1 MLRAWICERYRLK
14 RKAVNTMEMSRE
26 QYDAVA
32 GRAEL
37 LVSGAQM
44 ERILDRLAESITR
57 VLAEKNPLVLCV
69 MNGAVIAVGRL
80 LPRLGF
86 PLTLDYVHATRYRGE
101 TSGGSLQWLHRPA
114 ASVRGRH
121 VLAVD
126 DILDEGVTLD
136 AIDRACREDGAASV
150 HTAVLV
156 EKERKKATDFN
167 ADFVGVRLPNR
178 YLYGYGLDYRGYFR
192 NADGVYAVA
201 DDDL

>member
-1 MLRAWICERYRLK
+1 MK
-14 RKAVNTMEMSRE
+14 MSRE

-37 LVSGAQM
+37 LASGEEM
-44 ERILDRLAESITR
+44 ERVLDQLAESITEA
-57 VLAEKNPLVLCV
+57 LANKDPLVLCV

-80 LPRLGF
+80 LPRLSF
-86 PLTLDYVHATRYRGE
+86 PLGLGYVHATRYLGA

-114 ASVRGRH
+114 ESVRGRH
-121 VLAVD
+121 LLVVD
-126 DILDEGVTLD
+126 DILDEGLTLD
-136 AIDRACREDGAASV
+136 AIVKACREDGAASV

-156 EKERKKATDFN
+156 EKERERTCDFE

-178 YLYGYGLDYRGYFR
+178 YLYGYGLDYKGYFR

-201 DDDL
+201 EEDV